1 VEYFLV
7 TSFKRTFDDKG
18 VSSNSDDYINNGYW
32 KISKRLNVDDQ
43 QLKLSKHLFNLV
55 EVGDVLVLKEDSIS
69 INYASRT
76 IKAMGK
82 VMEINHDSYKFKV
95 NWFDKDSWKTKH
107 HKMNDPFYDHPR
119 RQIIPINSDSFAD
132 LLFLKDVLDHMIN
145 YTNYWQQ

>member
-1 VEYFLV
+1 MEYFLV

-69 INYASRT
+69 INYARDRKS
-76 IKAMGK
+76 
-82 VMEINHDSYKFKV
+82 VV
-95 NWFDKDSWKTKH
+95 
-107 HKMNDPFYDHPR
+107 
-119 RQIIPINSDSFAD
+119 
-132 LLFLKDVLDHMIN
+132 
-145 YTNYWQQ
+145 